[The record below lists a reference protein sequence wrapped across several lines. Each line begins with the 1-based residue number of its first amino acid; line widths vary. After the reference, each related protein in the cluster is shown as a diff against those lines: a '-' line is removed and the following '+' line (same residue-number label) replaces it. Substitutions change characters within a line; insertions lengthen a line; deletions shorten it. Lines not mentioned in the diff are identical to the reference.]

1 VKVLPSPLERGM
13 LFSQI
18 FGVSKEKVSGTPFLK
33 SKPPVR
39 RISPLLWRGVGGE
52 AQTFHE
58 KVLPFPR

>member
-39 RISPLLWRGVGGE
+39 RI
-52 AQTFHE
+52 
-58 KVLPFPR
+58 